1 MAKFVNKNTAA
12 LALSATGLGIS
23 GANLLV
29 NYRRGKENTEL
40 QNKQLKAI
48 TKLTN
53 SLEKVDKSLKEQKL
67 NERRIIK
74 LILLS
79 SILSDNKY

>member
-29 NYRRGKENTEL
+29 NYRRGKENTEIQEAKPGSEL
-40 QNKQLKAI
+40 QNQ
-48 TKLTN
+48 
-53 SLEKVDKSLKEQKL
+53 
-67 NERRIIK
+67 
-74 LILLS
+74 
-79 SILSDNKY
+79 